1 MNVRASEGVKPGK
14 RKAIFATIALI
25 SLALLVAAFVVP
37 ASAATDTGA
46 IYGTYNIDLSALD
59 PLPDI
64 VATNIIVTGSFVA
77 DGVEHPL
84 ERITVGS
91 NSLKLFTGEGYSS
104 IEVRSASSG
113 DANLV
118 ESLSITFDTTQL
130 KLSGDSAEALA
141 QQWLFRVLRSS
152 EWLDAPKPFIDSI
165 RDSVASLVAWLG
177 AALTAITSGEFSSL
191 LPIIGIS
198 VAVSIVIFV
207 FLLIKRSVWGE

>member
-1 MNVRASEGVKPGK
+1 MK
-14 RKAIFATIALI
+14 RKIFSA
-25 SLALLVAAFVVP
+25 SLALVSLVLIVLAFAVP
-37 ASAATDTGA
+37 AFAATDTGA

-64 VATNIIVTGSFVA
+64 VSTNIIVTGSFVA

-91 NSLKLFTGEGYSS
+91 NSLKLFTGKGYET
-104 IEVRSASSG
+104 IDVRTDSSG
-113 DANLV
+113 DTNLV
-118 ESLSITFDTTQL
+118 KSLSITFDTKQL
-130 KLSGDSAEALA
+130 NLTGNSAEAVA

-207 FLLIKRSVWGE
+207 FLLIKRSVWG